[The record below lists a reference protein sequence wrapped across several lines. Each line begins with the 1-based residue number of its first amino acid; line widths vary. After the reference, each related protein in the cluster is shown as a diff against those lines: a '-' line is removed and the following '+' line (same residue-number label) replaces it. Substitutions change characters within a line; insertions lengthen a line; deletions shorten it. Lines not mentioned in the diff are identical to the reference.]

1 MVTGYRFS
9 YGGAQEYYGVTPD
22 LCTLGKII
30 GGGFPLAAIA
40 GKKEIM
46 AHFDKEKVGSDGFLM
61 QIGTLSG
68 NPIASVAGLKTL
80 EILRRPGSYEK
91 LRQNGQRIMDFASKE
106 LSENNIDFKVVGDQT
121 LFEIIFTNEEIL
133 NYRDVQKNDLKYK
146 DSGIEQTWNFAHPNN
161 KKVTGPLGNFKR
173 MIKGASYQM
182 MIDHLSHTITELGS
196 SDKWAQFEVIILD
209 KNKIYHKFNWQVE
222 KYTMDG
228 PLKDC
233 WLTTMVSNPISLGS
247 SI

>member
-1 MVTGYRFS
+1 MLKKLHLTFS
-9 YGGAQEYYGVTPD
+9 VVLFFFLNISFLKAD
-22 LCTLGKII
+22 LLIPNNSILPAEVVKIQ
-30 GGGFPLAAIA
+30 LVALMNND
-40 GKKEIM
+40 KK
-46 AHFDKEKVGSDGFLM
+46 
-61 QIGTLSG
+61 
-68 NPIASVAGLKTL
+68 
-80 EILRRPGSYEK
+80 
-91 LRQNGQRIMDFASKE
+91 
-106 LSENNIDFKVVGDQT
+106 
-121 LFEIIFTNEEIL
+121 FE
-133 NYRDVQKNDLKYK
+133 

-161 KKVTGPLGNFKR
+161 KKNTGPLPNFKM
-173 MIKGASYQM
+173 MIKGNSYQM
-182 MIDHLSHTITELGS
+182 LIDHLNHTITELGS

>member
-1 MVTGYRFS
+1 MMLKKLPLIFSIVTTLLFNIS
-9 YGGAQEYYGVTPD
+9 Y
-22 LCTLGKII
+22 
-30 GGGFPLAAIA
+30 
-40 GKKEIM
+40 
-46 AHFDKEKVGSDGFLM
+46 
-61 QIGTLSG
+61 
-68 NPIASVAGLKTL
+68 
-80 EILRRPGSYEK
+80 
-91 LRQNGQRIMDFASKE
+91 SKA
-106 LSENNIDFKVVGDQT
+106 
-121 LFEIIFTNEEIL
+121 
-133 NYRDVQKNDLKYK
+133 DLKSPNNLILPAEVIKIQLEGLMNNDKDFK

-161 KKVTGPLGNFKR
+161 KKNTGPLPNFKM
-173 MIKGASYQM
+173 MIKGNSYQM
-182 MIDHLSHTITELGS
+182 LIDHLNHTITELGS